1 MFCSLI
7 KIKKSSHKKVYLNR
21 DIFNIVIEYLIIDLY
36 NESLNINNLKILI
49 ETNIKLN
56 YIFNDIKYE
65 NNVRN
70 FCRIL
75 KLLEKYNYYNKDYE
89 YYIGNKLVDN
99 KKYQEH
105 PILIDALF
113 SGCDLPLA
121 YSSHKYFTDEI
132 FSDIREIIYL
142 IPRTINSDW
151 GYIRCRNGIT
161 PLFAACINTDVPL
174 KAIEFLLSKGAN
186 KNHNIS
192 VNGEK
197 TDILSDL
204 EDNISSIGN
213 HRYEQIKKIF
223 RKYK

>member
-1 MFCSLI
+1 M
-7 KIKKSSHKKVYLNR
+7 
-21 DIFNIVIEYLIIDLY
+21 
-36 NESLNINNLKILI
+36 
-49 ETNIKLN
+49 
-56 YIFNDIKYE
+56 
-65 NNVRN
+65 
-70 FCRIL
+70 
-75 KLLEKYNYYNKDYE
+75 
-89 YYIGNKLVDN
+89 VDN

-113 SGCDLPLA
+113 SGCDIPLA
-121 YSSHKYFTDEI
+121 YSSHKYFTAEI

-151 GYIRCRNGIT
+151 GYIRCRNGVT

-186 KNHNIS
+186 KNHQIL

-204 EDNISSIGN
+204 EDNINIIGN
-213 HRYEQIKKIF
+213 HRYEEIKALF
-223 RKYK
+223 HKY